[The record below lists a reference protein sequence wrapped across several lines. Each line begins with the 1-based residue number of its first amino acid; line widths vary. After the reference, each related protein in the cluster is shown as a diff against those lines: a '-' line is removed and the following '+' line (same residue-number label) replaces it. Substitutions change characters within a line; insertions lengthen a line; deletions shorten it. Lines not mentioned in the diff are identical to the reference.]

1 MSEYIVDLTDVEKR
15 KFSWSM
21 ETLYEQVPVREE
33 IVRCRD
39 CQWFT
44 QIASG
49 GVCVRNGYFSIST
62 ADDGFCSKAD
72 RRDA

>member
-1 MSEYIVDLTDVEKR
+1 MSEYICNFENGRDG
-15 KFSWSM
+15 W
-21 ETLYEQVPVREE
+21 YEQRDP

-44 QIASG
+44 RIASG

-62 ADDGFCSKAD
+62 ADDGFCSKAE